1 MATPGRAVRAVLLA
15 VQVFDD
21 VDLDITDDGLLLPNG
36 VRVAWP
42 HVRRAVRGAR
52 ADRAADRARVS
63 LWLRCVTRLGTLAG
77 SELDDLIRPVGLP
90 RAHVLHPG
98 PEWVREAVLGEALD
112 LGLGALDVDGPEA
125 VTVVPPSVWAAV
137 AINPA
142 DQWPRARRRLEE
154 MGVLAANRWALS
166 ADRTLRPMGDCDVV
180 TLLGAVSLRSR
191 LAGTDGGMRA
201 VSAPMRRR
209 GWTRLSRLDPAF
221 TPAAAMATDEVE
233 RGFLRP
239 VLVTADEVV
248 LAADGGRTDIS
259 LRDPVVERWDD
270 APVLFR

>member
-1 MATPGRAVRAVLLA
+1 MPIPGRTVRAVLLA

-21 VDLDITDDGLLLPNG
+21 VDLEITDDGLRLPGG
-36 VRVAWP
+36 VQVAWL
-42 HVRRAVRGAR
+42 HVRRAVRGAK
-52 ADRAADRARVS
+52 AGNAGDRARVS
-63 LWLRCVTRLGTLAG
+63 LWLRCVTRLGAL
-77 SELDDLIRPVGLP
+77 SEPELDEVVRPVGLP
-90 RAHVLHPG
+90 RDHVLHPG
-98 PEWVREAVLGEALD
+98 PEWVRETVLGEALD
-112 LGLGALDVDGPEA
+112 LGLGALDIDGPET
-125 VTVVPPSVWAAV
+125 VTVVPASVWAAIGV
-137 AINPA
+137 NPA
-142 DQWPRARRRLEE
+142 QRWPRARRQLEE
-154 MGVLAANRWALS
+154 MGALAADRWELS
-166 ADRTLRPMGDCDVV
+166 ADRTLRPMGDCDVT

-248 LAADGGRTDIS
+248 LAGDGGRTDIS
-259 LRDPVVERWDD
+259 LRDPVVERWDA
-270 APVLFR
+270 APMSFR